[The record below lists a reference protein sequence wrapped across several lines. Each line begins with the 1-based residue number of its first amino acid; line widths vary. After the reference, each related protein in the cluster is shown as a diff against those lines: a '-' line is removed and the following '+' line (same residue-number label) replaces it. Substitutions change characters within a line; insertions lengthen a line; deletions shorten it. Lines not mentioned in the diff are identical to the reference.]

1 MTGILSTKHL
11 HHTPVLGVP
20 PLVVHQPM
28 GISRSAT
35 GMLPR
40 MHCNVLYS
48 PKHSN
53 KTHGHGF
60 ADGFSTVVRSSSKG
74 DEGGNDSQGGS
85 GPPSVEQG
93 MSLEEA
99 YGVFGLSTNASYDDV
114 LERKGKLLEECQGD
128 QERAMVVEIAYDV
141 IFSSQ
146 LKARL
151 SGDLNVSTSVRFADV
166 KPKAKST
173 GFANKL
179 QEKVN
184 IPKVPDGLITVTLLD
199 RQEDLLIISGIFA
212 TLGVWSVAQGMAM
225 GAQGSASGDIPSLQI
240 AIGLAAAIYF
250 QREKKRSTLQKSVIL
265 ATIGLIVGTL
275 SGAMLE
281 SWLRV
286 DVLPIFGMS
295 SPGTVVGEF
304 SLLGLYLTL
313 CLLA

>member
-1 MTGILSTKHL
+1 MVSIVSTKHQ
-11 HHTPVLGVP
+11 HRTLGP
-20 PLVVHQPM
+20 VVHQSV
-28 GISRSAT
+28 GVSRNAT

-40 MHCNVLYS
+40 MHFNLLYS
-48 PKHSN
+48 SKYSS
-53 KTHGHGF
+53 KTLGDGF
-60 ADGFSTVVRSSSKG
+60 AHGSATVARSSSKG

-85 GPPSVEQG
+85 GPPSVEKG

-99 YGVFGLSTNASYDDV
+99 YGVFGLPTNASYDAV
-114 LERKGKLLEECQGD
+114 LERKGKLLEGCQGD
-128 QERAMVVEIAYDV
+128 QERATVVEIAYDV

-166 KPKAKST
+166 KPKTKT
-173 GFANKL
+173 PGFATRL

-199 RQEDLLIISGIFA
+199 RQEDLLIVSGIFA
-212 TLGVWSVAQGMAM
+212 TLGVWSVAQGMAF
-225 GAQGSASGDIPSLQI
+225 GVQGSPSGDIPSLQI
-240 AIGLAAAIYF
+240 ALGLAAAIYF

-265 ATIGLIVGTL
+265 ATIGLILGTL
-275 SGAMLE
+275 SGAMFE

-304 SLLGLYLTL
+304 SLLGLYLSL